1 MAIARVF
8 AFVLALVGQAAL
20 WASPLFACACG
31 PNCAERR
38 TTANTREAD
47 CCSVAGDA
55 AAEAS
60 SSQTDACCCCSS
72 RGSAN
77 RTSSEAGAADF
88 CVACGSVERSGAPC
102 GQGPGGADDGSCGCF
117 HGPTFEIAA
126 QNSEQ
131 PRPVAPTELPTAV
144 FIEAVSAAGLATGV
158 PPGSADFCGLAPSS
172 TRLQAV
178 LCVWRK

>member
-8 AFVLALVGQAAL
+8 AFALALVGQAAL

-55 AAEAS
+55 AAKAS

-72 RGSAN
+72 RGSAS
-77 RTSSEAGAADF
+77 RTSSEAGAADS
-88 CVACGSVERSGAPC
+88 CVACGSNDRSGAPC
-102 GQGPGGADDGSCGCF
+102 GQGLGGADDGSCGCF
-117 HGPTFEIAA
+117 HGPDFEIATQSA
-126 QNSEQ
+126 Q
-131 PRPVAPTELPTAV
+131 PRT
-144 FIEAVSAAGLATGV
+144 AVSAELPAAFLAAAATDLIA
-158 PPGSADFCGLAPSS
+158 PKATISDDFCGFLSPPKA
-172 TRLQAV
+172 RIQAV